1 MSISKTAKAL
11 QFVGISFWLAAFIA
25 VGLWPMA
32 VFVGAI
38 TVPAGIA
45 ACFH

>member
-1 MSISKTAKAL
+1 MSISKAANVL
-11 QFVGISFWLAAFIA
+11 QFVGISFWLAVFVAD
-25 VGLWPMA
+25 GLWPMA

-45 ACFH
+45 ACFN